1 MAYVNA
7 KADPARFRPI
17 RFIAVPRKS
26 LLAQRSDAA
35 FLTIRVYRT
44 SHRSTRDANDAVLV
58 SDMNSRVG
66 ADHLVRA
73 DVIPGTPRHVWA
85 LTSTRVI

>member
-1 MAYVNA
+1 MQ
-7 KADPARFRPI
+7 RRI
-17 RFIAVPRKS
+17 RQFLNFPLHCSSKEK
-26 LLAQRSDAA
+26 LGPQRNDAA

-66 ADHLVRA
+66 ADRLVRA

>member
-1 MAYVNA
+1 VGLRHC
-7 KADPARFRPI
+7 KGGSGSLCTF
-17 RFIAVPRKS
+17 RFIAVSGKS
-26 LLAQRSDAA
+26 FAPQRTDAA

-44 SHRSTRDANDAVLV
+44 SHRAPRDANDAVLV

-66 ADHLVRA
+66 ADRLVRA

>member
-1 MAYVNA
+1 M
-7 KADPARFRPI
+7 
-17 RFIAVPRKS
+17 KS
-26 LLAQRSDAA
+26 LVPQQSEAA

-44 SHRSTRDANDAVLV
+44 THPTTRDANDAVLV

-66 ADHLVRA
+66 ADRPVRA
-73 DVIPGTPRHVWA
+73 NVIPGTPRHVWA